1 MNRSKSKKTYEQVA
15 EQIKWMI
22 EQGHLQPG
30 DKLPPMNELAAEFG
44 VSRPTVRE
52 AFSTLVGMGLIDL
65 RHGEGTFVQKID
77 VQTMVTEPM
86 NAALL
91 LGRGQLRDLLQVR
104 RLLEVGTVE
113 LACWDASA
121 ERLAPVR
128 IALERMESVS
138 TKQTVEERVGADL
151 QFHLAIAEV
160 SGNNVLL
167 NLMNTLTE
175 TIRSVVR
182 LAWLEESR
190 AEGLVEEHR
199 AIYRSLLAGDKPLAQ
214 NLIAAH
220 LDASARLMEERR
232 GGERWSE
239 KQKPTESNT
248 QNLE

>member
-30 DKLPPMNELAAEFG
+30 DKLPPMNELAIEFG

-77 VQTMVTEPM
+77 VQTMITEPM

-91 LGRGQLRDLLQVR
+91 LGRGKLRELLQVR
-104 RLLEVGTVE
+104 RLLEVGTVRMACAEASE
-113 LACWDASA
+113 L
-121 ERLAPVR
+121 RLAAVR
-128 IALERMESVS
+128 SALERMESVS

-160 SGNNVLL
+160 SGNYVLL

-182 LAWLEESR
+182 LVWLDEER
-190 AEGLVEEHR
+190 AAGLVEEHR
-199 AIYRSLLAGDKPLAQ
+199 ALYRALLAGDKPLAER
-214 NLIAAH
+214 LIVEH
-220 LDASARLMEERR
+220 LDASERLMEQ
-232 GGERWSE
+232 S
-239 KQKPTESNT
+239 KPS
-248 QNLE
+248 L